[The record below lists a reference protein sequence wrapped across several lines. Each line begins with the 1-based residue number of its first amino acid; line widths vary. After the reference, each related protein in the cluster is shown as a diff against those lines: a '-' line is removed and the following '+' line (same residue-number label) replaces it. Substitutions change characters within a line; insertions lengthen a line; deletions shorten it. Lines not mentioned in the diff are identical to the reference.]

1 MLLIFPSPVFAE
13 EPLGVT
19 RLLPLGLNDLRAQ
32 LPPGTQVLIEPAA
45 IEQFLQSLDGT
56 PPDWSALYGHGHQD
70 PDHDERLFKLNR
82 ERDAARNGKEALWQ
96 RIAFLWSGELSDY
109 DPESGGFHV
118 ALGPTLTMTR
128 WGVVRFKYEDL
139 PGNLVARLTEEQEAA
154 VKETKRRGLT
164 MAIRVVMVGT
174 LVPEESI
181 VYDFSHDEEGVGLIM
196 PVVRVD
202 HLLYLRSAP

>member
-1 MLLIFPSPVFAE
+1 MLHVFPSPLFAE

-19 RLLPLGLNDLRAQ
+19 RLLPLGLNELRAQ

-56 PPDWSALYGHGHQD
+56 PPDWSVLYGHGHQD
-70 PDHDERLFKLNR
+70 PDHDERLFNLNR

-139 PGNLVARLTEEQEAA
+139 PGNLVARLTDEQEAA

-202 HLLYLRSAP
+202 HLLYLHSPP